1 MKIAVVG
8 CGGIG
13 GVVAGAIAR
22 KNLDLTCVEANETIA
37 GTLGEKGITI
47 ERRGTEAA
55 YPVRAVSAQNMKKS
69 RFDLIVLSVKNFDL
83 RKAFRDAVP
92 ALAEGGFYL
101 TIQNGL
107 EILSIVKEDP
117 SLRVVAGAV
126 GFNSIMLDVGRYR
139 VTSEGGITVGPLH
152 ISEGTGKTVPWSG
165 RKVDVLKELFEP
177 DIPIETASS
186 IEGVLWGKLLITCG
200 VTGLTGA
207 AGLVLGE
214 LMRLRTA
221 RKLFYRIAEEGA
233 DVAEKAGVR
242 IEKLSGAINAA
253 RFSSGR
259 GGYPVFVRY
268 LLLKLVGMK
277 YRELKGNVYLDLK
290 RGRKTEIDFING
302 ALVKLGKAHGVPT
315 PVNGEIVR
323 VVKEIEEGKRSMR
336 VENLNEILSRV
347 GAWK

>member
-13 GVVAGAIAR
+13 GVVAGALAR
-22 KNLDLTCVEANETIA
+22 KKLEVTCVEANETLVR
-37 GTLGEKGITI
+37 TLSEKGITI
-47 ERRGTEAA
+47 ERRGTVAV
-55 YPVRAVSAQNMKKS
+55 YPVRAVSAQKMKKS

-83 RKAFRDAVP
+83 RKAFRDAAP
-92 ALAEGGFYL
+92 ALAPGGFYL

-107 EILSIVKEDP
+107 EILSIVREDP

-126 GFNSIMLDVGRYR
+126 GFNSIMLDVGRCR
-139 VTSEGGITVGPLH
+139 VTSEGGITAGPLRV
-152 ISEGTGKTVPWSG
+152 SGEAGKTVPWS
-165 RKVDVLKELFEP
+165 RREVDTLRELFEP
-177 DIPIETASS
+177 DIPVEAASS

-207 AGLVLGE
+207 AGLVLGK
-214 LMRLRTA
+214 LIRLGTA
-221 RKLFYRIAEEGA
+221 RKLFYRIAEEGVA
-233 DVAEKAGVR
+233 VAEKAGVK
-242 IEKLSGAINAA
+242 IEKLPGAINATK
-253 RFSSGR
+253 FSSGR
-259 GGYPVFVRY
+259 GGYPVFIRY

-277 YRELKGNVYLDLK
+277 FKDLEGNVYRDLK
-290 RGRKTEIDFING
+290 RGRKTEIDYING
-302 ALVKLGKAHGVPT
+302 ALVKLGETHGVPT

-347 GAWK
+347 RARK